1 MKTFVAEKK
10 EKLSELLLDF
20 YAGGLSY
27 AAFCKL
33 LRKKDIKVNGKRTS
47 ADILLSPG
55 DVIVCYFDG
64 ERRAAY
70 GVIYKDENIVAV
82 DKRKGIGSEEVFG
95 EIKGEFPS
103 ALFCH
108 RLDTNTDG
116 IMIFALNPRS
126 YTALFNGFKA
136 RSFEKFY
143 IAEVWGHFEVK
154 RAVLTAYLKK
164 DEKNSLVRV
173 YDEPIKGAKKIIT
186 GYEVLK
192 EKPQTSLVEVEIFT
206 GRTHQIRAHLAHE
219 GHFVLGDGKY
229 GVEKI
234 NRELK
239 VKELKL
245 TSYKTI
251 LHFGKQSFLSYL
263 DGFCLT
269 LGKNPIKDEQ

>member
-47 ADILLSPG
+47 SDILLSPG
-55 DVIVCYFDG
+55 DIVVCYFDG
-64 ERRAAY
+64 ARRAAY

-82 DKRKGIGSEEVFG
+82 DKRKGVSSEEVFG

-245 TSYKTI
+245 TSYKII

-269 LGKNPIKDEQ
+269 LSKNPIKDEQ